1 MSTSFV
7 DKPAGKLALV
17 NSGIVLGLF
26 IAYRHGYRG
35 LDLLFLSIAS
45 IVVLNAVGLVGIF
58 FGSKAVPAGPNK
70 FMKPLWVAVGIVWL
84 IYVLDYIFPAK

>member
-1 MSTSFV
+1 MGTSFLHR
-7 DKPAGKLALV
+7 PAGKLTLV

-58 FGSKAVPAGPNK
+58 LGRKAVPASPNK
-70 FMKPLWVAVGIVWL
+70 FLKPLWVAVGFLWL
-84 IYVLDYIFPAK
+84 IYLLDYIFLAK